1 MITKTVDIDISVYSD
16 IFADIKKNTG
26 IEIQKLEDL
35 FGQLNTIA
43 TQYFA
48 EENNWDPKFLKLPAE
63 EPTFNI
69 DANSRKIEIPGE
81 FKSNGLS
88 VQGDNLAETVFFKI
102 ARYFDYMDLST
113 CDISINW
120 KMGTETGKT
129 KNFILST
136 NIEPGYIIFGWPV
149 DSTITKKN
157 GSLSFAVEF
166 SKTGKDENNEEIKT
180 YSFNTLAA
188 TINIKE
194 GLIVNNAEVTNL
206 KPNILK
212 ILTNSQFGEGSAAV
226 GELKWFNAETNLGTD
241 VDDNSFI
248 IDGTQHIYNLETV
261 VSDGRAS
268 STTATF
274 YANAYV
280 DGVTQVDY
288 TNNDGDK
295 ANGYAK
301 VLTERFELVPDA
313 DGTLTRDGHEWV
325 SEDDGDKYK
334 QEFDESALNNNI
346 VYYVKVIDNDNKAVY
361 NPASEK
367 DLKNPKTDLYIR
379 YGTIE
384 VGTAGTYF
392 VKAQGQKYGAKQDEN
407 KNVVTDD
414 QGNPI
419 TVLIGNGP
427 IVSSGN
433 IIIPAAQAPESVE
446 LTGESA
452 LDITHLPT
460 GYSIDSEEAANVVF
474 VDEPFLQKV
483 NGEGEEGV
491 QYYNAEGEAW
501 VEGDKYEYGNVIAKL
516 TATASFANTDDC
528 GALSFIV
535 NKEENTP
542 KFYKNYTA
550 DNNNYIETFDVTE
563 ADIAENNSYKVT
575 VINYKNGTESDKKD
589 SNDLIISQLATPI
602 TGINVQYQVGMMA
615 KENGWSNYNGTRIQG
630 GSSLVYF
637 RVNQVTYDQNVN
649 ENEQVVYEWQKK
661 INDASYETIPS
672 TGNECKVQGE
682 GDYRVLVKN
691 KLNGSIFTYISD
703 DMFING

>member
-1 MITKTVDIDISVYSD
+1 MITKTVGIDISIYSD

-194 GLIVNNAEVTNL
+194 GLIVNDAEVTNL

-212 ILTNSQFGEGSAAV
+212 ILANSQFGEGDAAV
-226 GELKWFNAETNLGTD
+226 GELKWFDAETNLGTE
-241 VDDNSFI
+241 VDNNNFI
-248 IDGTQHIYNLETV
+248 IDGTQHTYNLATV
-261 VSDGRAS
+261 VSDDGIAS
-268 STTATF
+268 STAVTF

-280 DGVTQVDY
+280 DGVTQIDY
-288 TNNDGDK
+288 TNDAGEKINEYVSAQHFTLVKDDEGTLNENGDTWDEGDGDK
-295 ANGYAK
+295 FK
-301 VLTERFELVPDA
+301 R
-313 DGTLTRDGHEWV
+313 
-325 SEDDGDKYK
+325 
-334 QEFDESALNNNI
+334 ESALNDDI
-346 VYYVKVIDNDNKAVY
+346 VYYVKESDGTAY
-361 NPASEK
+361 NPASSD
-367 DLKNPKTDLYIR
+367 DLANLDTNLYIR
-379 YGTIE
+379 YGAID
-384 VGTAGTYF
+384 VNTAGTYF
-392 VKAQGQKYGAKQDEN
+392 VKAQGQKFSDN
-407 KNVVTDD
+407 K
-414 QGNPI
+414 
-419 TVLIGNGP
+419 LIGNSA
-427 IVSSGN
+427 IISSGN
-433 IIIPAAQAPESVE
+433 IVIPAAQAPESVE

-452 LDITHLPT
+452 LDITNLPIE
-460 GYSIDSEEAANVVF
+460 YSIDSEEAANVVF

-501 VEGDKYEYGNVIAKL
+501 VEGDKYEYIIAKL
-516 TATASFANTDDC
+516 TATASFANQGDY
-528 GALSFIV
+528 GALSFVV
-535 NKEENTP
+535 NKEKNTP
-542 KFYKNYTA
+542 EFYKNYTA
-550 DNNNYIETFDVTE
+550 DNNNNYVETFNVTE
-563 ADIAENNSYKVT
+563 ADMAENNSYKVT
-575 VINYKNGTESDKKD
+575 VVNYKNGTESDKKD

-602 TGINVQYQVGMMA
+602 TNATLQFARGMSSTQ
-615 KENGWSNYNGTRIQG
+615 WSDVTTANIRAADQ
-630 GSSLVYF
+630 
-637 RVNQVTYDQNVN
+637 NQVIKL
-649 ENEQVVYEWQKK
+649 QVSSVTLAGNNSADLNNLSYEWQKSDK
-661 INDASYETIPS
+661 ENEGYEPIPNATKS
-672 TGNECKVQGE
+672 SFSVMGE
-682 GDYRVLVKN
+682 EAYYQVVIKN
-691 KLNGSIFTYISD
+691 KLNGSVFNYPVGKILVSY
-703 DMFING
+703 